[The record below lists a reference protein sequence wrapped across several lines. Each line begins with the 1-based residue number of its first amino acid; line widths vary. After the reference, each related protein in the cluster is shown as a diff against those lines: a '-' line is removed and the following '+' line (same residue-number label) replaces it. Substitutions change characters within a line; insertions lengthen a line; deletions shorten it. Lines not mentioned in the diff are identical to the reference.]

1 MIAFWRSAW
10 IWLTYRRRGRL
21 GLFEHSRLQLRVWPG
36 DLDLNFHM
44 NNGRYFTI
52 ADLGRLDWGLR
63 SNVWRSTL
71 RRGWRPMAGDS
82 NARYSRSLQPF
93 ERYTL
98 NSTLLGWDDKWFF
111 CEHRYESGGRVCAT
125 VLVRY
130 LFVSKRGK
138 VPTGKVL
145 ELAGH
150 DGTSPA
156 LPEYLQ
162 RWHQAQDLLSAA
174 LKAGS

>member
-21 GLFEHSRLQLRVWPG
+21 DLFEHSRLRLRVWPG

-63 SNVWRSTL
+63 SNVWRSAL

-111 CEHRYESGGRVCAT
+111 CEHRYESRGRVCAT

-138 VPTGKVL
+138 VPTRKVL

-150 DGTSPA
+150 DYASPA
-156 LPEYLQ
+156 LPEYLE
-162 RWHQAQDLLSAA
+162 RWHQAQDLLSAE